1 MRELGFFIDKEG
13 QIKKFGE
20 VSSSDEN
27 KTSKNTHETSF
38 YDEVENTDY
47 FRKLN
52 LIRTL
57 GTGLYFKGIEFC
69 LQGMILGFQSNDG
82 SKDVLIMY
90 IPEKI
95 TEMQKNSLNLLYK
108 DLLGYKSY
116 HLALYRDINHY
127 TEYNDLEKLYQ
138 DYEIIYTSL
147 QK

>member
-1 MRELGFFIDKEG
+1 MAKYLTQMR
-13 QIKKFGE
+13 IKHQ
-20 VSSSDEN
+20 
-27 KTSKNTHETSF
+27 KNTLETSF

-52 LIRTL
+52 LKSTL
-57 GTGLYFKGIEFC
+57 STGLYFKGIEFC

-82 SKDVLIMY
+82 SKDILIIY

-116 HLALYRDINHY
+116 HLALYHDINNY